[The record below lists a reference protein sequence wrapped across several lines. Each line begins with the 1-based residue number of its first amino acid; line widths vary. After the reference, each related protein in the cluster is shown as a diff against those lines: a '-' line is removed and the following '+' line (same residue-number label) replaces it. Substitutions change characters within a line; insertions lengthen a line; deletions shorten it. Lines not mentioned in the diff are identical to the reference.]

1 MTPRESNTKMKNEIN
16 TTIEALRAGEVTE
29 GSIAS
34 SISIL
39 MDRVK
44 ALADNHGQSRTPIFA
59 EALGNPEE
67 AYTVDVT
74 EARQDLERA
83 LAWITALETHRG

>member
-1 MTPRESNTKMKNEIN
+1 MKSYTTQNEIN
-16 TTIEALRAGEVTE
+16 ATLESLKSGEATE
-29 GSIAS
+29 ESVAS

-44 ALADNHGQSRTPIFA
+44 ELADGHGHSRTPIFA

-67 AYTVDVT
+67 TYRVDVA
-74 EARQDLERA
+74 EARQDLEKA
-83 LAWITALETHRG
+83 LAWITALETHRGQ